1 MEGRMSRHDSDR
13 KPGKQLELPGAS
25 IMIAGQSDRPG
36 LIIVYDVYHRGD
48 RPGPDLDYISGFWFL
63 SSSDLISLLN
73 AILRLLLVQRTSGC
87 AHVENGC
94 T

>member
-13 KPGKQLELPGAS
+13 KPGRQLELPGAS

-36 LIIVYDVYHRGD
+36 LIIVYDHDVYHRGD
-48 RPGPDLDYISGFWFL
+48 RPGPDLDYIFWFL
-63 SSSDLISLLN
+63 SDLIGLLN

>member
-13 KPGKQLELPGAS
+13 KPGTGRQLELPGAS

-48 RPGPDLDYISGFWFL
+48 RPGPDLDYIFWFL
-63 SSSDLISLLN
+63 SDLISLLN

-87 AHVENGC
+87 APHVENGC